1 MDKLFDKNDVITL
14 LTREHVKIGDKGYFG
29 DSLKDL
35 DTNVKRGEVHVL
47 AKIYDEDYTMYP
59 FKGDHH
65 ANCFALFLPAD
76 KVKKSHTYTYR
87 PFANLV
93 ELLVFLV
100 PDLDISVVCDSAGNN
115 NEISRYEKAKLLL
128 GKKITLR
135 EKQGAYTNVVII
147 QSVDFYGDSDAGE
160 DIHIN
165 NNPLNFMFEAYK
177 ILIDGEWVPF
187 GVRDYNEN

>member
-65 ANCFALFLPAD
+65 AHCFSLFLPAD
-76 KVKKSHTYTYR
+76 KVKKAHTYR
-87 PFANLV
+87 PIANLN

-100 PDLDISVVCDSAGNN
+100 PDLDISVVCHSAGNN

-128 GKKITLR
+128 GKQITIS
-135 EKQGAYTNVVII
+135 EKQSAFTTVLII
-147 QSVDFYGDSDAGE
+147 DRVDFYGDSDTGDA
-160 DIHIN
+160 IHIN
-165 NNPLNFMFEAYK
+165 GSTLNFLFENYE